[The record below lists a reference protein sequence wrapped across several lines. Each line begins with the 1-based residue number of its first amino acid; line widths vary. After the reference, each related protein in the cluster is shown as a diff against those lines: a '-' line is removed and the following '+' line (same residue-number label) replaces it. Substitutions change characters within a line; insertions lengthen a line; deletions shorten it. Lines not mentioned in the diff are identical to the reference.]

1 MTTITT
7 GQLPQK
13 NTFTFRTTFNNGLT
27 NEVVFDSD
35 FDSGN
40 CSEIKQNGP
49 NKVNFI
55 INLYY
60 KLC

>member
-13 NTFTFRTTFNNGLT
+13 NTFTFRTTFTNGLT
-27 NEVVFDSD
+27 SDVTFDSD

-40 CSEIKQNGP
+40 CSEVKQNGP
-49 NKVNFI
+49 YNVYI
-55 INLYY
+55 
-60 KLC
+60 